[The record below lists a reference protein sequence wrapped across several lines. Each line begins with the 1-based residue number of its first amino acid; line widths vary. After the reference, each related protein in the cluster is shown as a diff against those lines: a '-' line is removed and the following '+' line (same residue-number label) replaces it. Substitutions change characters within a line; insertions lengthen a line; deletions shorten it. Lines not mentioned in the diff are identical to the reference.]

1 MSAYR
6 GVECT
11 PEQIVVG
18 AGIEYLLGCL
28 AHLFAGGRAAVENP
42 GYSRT
47 RAVLQ
52 NNALPCTLVDI
63 DAEGLSAQALE
74 ASGANL
80 CYLTP
85 SHHFPTG
92 VTMPAPRRAQI
103 LAWAAARPGRY
114 ILEDDYDS
122 EFRFDTRPLPS
133 LQGMAGT
140 TRSSASTPGRCPAC
154 RAWQAPTGRWST

>member
-1 MSAYR
+1 MQGDAPLRAQIAAYLSSYR

-28 AHLFAGGRAAVENP
+28 AHLFGDGMAAIENP

-47 RAVLQ
+47 RTVLQ
-52 NNALPCTLVDI
+52 NSGIPCTLVDI
-63 DAEGLSAQALE
+63 DREGLPADALE
-74 ASGANL
+74 KSGANL

-92 VTMPAPRRAQI
+92 VTMPAPAAHSFWR
-103 LAWAAARPGRY
+103 WAAARPGPVY
-114 ILEDDYDS
+114 I
-122 EFRFDTRPLPS
+122 
-133 LQGMAGT
+133 GG
-140 TRSSASTPGRCPAC
+140 
-154 RAWQAPTGRWST
+154 